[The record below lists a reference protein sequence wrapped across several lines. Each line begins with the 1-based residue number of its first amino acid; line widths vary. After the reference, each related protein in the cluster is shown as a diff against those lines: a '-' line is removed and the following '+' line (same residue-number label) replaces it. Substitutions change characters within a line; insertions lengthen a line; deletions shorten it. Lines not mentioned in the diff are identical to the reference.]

1 MASFFRPPRFLMR
14 DRGAARPVV
23 PQSRE
28 VVCYRCAATL
38 PVSGYAE
45 SASCPK
51 CAGNLR
57 LLPIEV
63 TKGHWG
69 TSLLTTESIVVH
81 PDAQVI
87 ANISVASGSITIS
100 GSVHSMCIAG
110 GTVTITETGELRGGV
125 RAARVVVLPGAKIIG
140 SVIESPS
147 KALGSLDIDAAS
159 RARPG
164 TGPASQIEIKPF
176 VDPLGEDD
184 ESIEPTIVFPSSAK
198 PRLRVVR

>member
-1 MASFFRPPRFLMR
+1 MASFFKPPRFLMR

-23 PQSRE
+23 PQSRD
-28 VVCYRCAATL
+28 VVCYRCAAVL

-57 LLPIEV
+57 LLPLEI

-69 TSLLTTESIVVH
+69 TSLLTTESIIVH
-81 PDAQVI
+81 PEAQVI
-87 ANISVASGSITIS
+87 ANLTVASGDITIA

-110 GTVTITETGELRGGV
+110 GTVTLAQTGELRGGV
-125 RAARVVVLPGAKIIG
+125 RAARVIIEPGARITG

-147 KALGSLDIDAAS
+147 KALGTLDIEAAA

-176 VDPLGEDD
+176 EDPLSTPEPP
-184 ESIEPTIVFPSSAK
+184 PTIVLPRSTQQ
-198 PRLRVVR
+198 RLRVVR

>member
-1 MASFFRPPRFLMR
+1 MASFFKPPRFLMR

-23 PQSRE
+23 PQSRD
-28 VVCYRCAATL
+28 VVCYRCAAVL

-57 LLPIEV
+57 LLPLEI

-69 TSLLTTESIVVH
+69 TSLLTTESIIVH
-81 PDAQVI
+81 PEAQVI
-87 ANISVASGSITIS
+87 ANLTVASGDITIA

-110 GTVTITETGELRGGV
+110 GTVTLAQTGELRGGV
-125 RAARVVVLPGAKIIG
+125 RAARVIIEPGARITG

-147 KALGSLDIDAAS
+147 KALGTLDIEAAA

-176 VDPLGEDD
+176 EDPLSAPDPP
-184 ESIEPTIVFPSSAK
+184 PTIVLPRSTQQ
-198 PRLRVVR
+198 RLRVVR

>member
-14 DRGAARPVV
+14 ERGAARAVV

-28 VVCYRCAATL
+28 VVCYRCAAKLT
-38 PVSGYAE
+38 VSGYAE

-69 TSLLTTESIVVH
+69 TSLLTTESIIAH
-81 PDAQVI
+81 PNAQVI
-87 ANISVASGSITIS
+87 ANISVASGDITIS

-110 GTVTITETGELRGGV
+110 GTVTVTETGELRGGV
-125 RAARVVVLPGAKIIG
+125 RAARVVILPGAKIIG

-147 KALGSLDIDAAS
+147 KALGSLDIDASS

-176 VDPLGEDD
+176 EDPLATPD
-184 ESIEPTIVFPSSAK
+184 ESAPPTIVFPSSPK

>member
-1 MASFFRPPRFLMR
+1 MASFFKPPRFLMR

-23 PQSRE
+23 PQSRD
-28 VVCYRCAATL
+28 VVCYRCAAVL

-57 LLPIEV
+57 LLPLEI

-69 TSLLTTESIVVH
+69 TSLLTTESIIVH
-81 PDAQVI
+81 PEAQVI
-87 ANISVASGSITIS
+87 ANLTVASGDITIA

-110 GTVTITETGELRGGV
+110 GTVTLAQTGELRGGV
-125 RAARVVVLPGAKIIG
+125 RAARVISEPGARITG

-147 KALGSLDIDAAS
+147 KALGTLDIEAAA

-176 VDPLGEDD
+176 EDPLSAPEPP
-184 ESIEPTIVFPSSAK
+184 PTIVLPRSTQQ
-198 PRLRVVR
+198 RLRVVR

>member
-1 MASFFRPPRFLMR
+1 MASFFKPPRFLMR

-23 PQSRE
+23 PQSRD
-28 VVCYRCAATL
+28 VVCYRCAAVL

-57 LLPIEV
+57 LLPLEI

-69 TSLLTTESIVVH
+69 TSLLTTESIIVH
-81 PDAQVI
+81 PEAQVI
-87 ANISVASGSITIS
+87 ANLTVASGDITIA

-110 GTVTITETGELRGGV
+110 GTVTLAQTGELRGGV
-125 RAARVVVLPGAKIIG
+125 RAARVIIEPGARITG

-147 KALGSLDIDAAS
+147 KALGTLDIEAAV

-176 VDPLGEDD
+176 EDPLSAPEPP
-184 ESIEPTIVFPSSAK
+184 PTIVLPRSTQQ
-198 PRLRVVR
+198 RLRVVR

>member
-1 MASFFRPPRFLMR
+1 MASFFKPPRFLMR
-14 DRGAARPVV
+14 DCGAARPVV
-23 PQSRE
+23 PQSRD
-28 VVCYRCAATL
+28 VVCYRCAAVL

-45 SASCPK
+45 SASCPR

-57 LLPIEV
+57 LLPLEI

-69 TSLLTTESIVVH
+69 TSLLTTESIIVH
-81 PDAQVI
+81 PEAQVI
-87 ANISVASGSITIS
+87 ANLTVASANITIA

-110 GTVTITETGELRGGV
+110 GTVTLTQTGELRGGV
-125 RAARVVVLPGAKIIG
+125 RAARVIIEPGARITG

-147 KALGSLDIDAAS
+147 KALGTLDIEAAA

-176 VDPLGEDD
+176 EDPLSTPEPP
-184 ESIEPTIVFPSSAK
+184 PTIVLPRSTQQ
-198 PRLRVVR
+198 RLRVVR

>member
-1 MASFFRPPRFLMR
+1 MASFFKPPRFLMR

-23 PQSRE
+23 PQSRD
-28 VVCYRCAATL
+28 VVCYRCAAVL

-57 LLPIEV
+57 LLPLEI

-69 TSLLTTESIVVH
+69 TSLLTTESIIVH
-81 PDAQVI
+81 PEAQVI
-87 ANISVASGSITIS
+87 ANLTVASGNITIA

-110 GTVTITETGELRGGV
+110 GTVTLAQTGELRGGV
-125 RAARVVVLPGAKIIG
+125 RAARVIIEPGARITG

-147 KALGSLDIDAAS
+147 KALGTLDIEAAA

-176 VDPLGEDD
+176 EDPLSAPEPP
-184 ESIEPTIVFPSSAK
+184 PTIVLPRSTQQ
-198 PRLRVVR
+198 RLRVVR

>member
-1 MASFFRPPRFLMR
+1 MR
-14 DRGAARPVV
+14 ERGAARVVV
-23 PQSRE
+23 PQSRD

-45 SASCPK
+45 SASCPR

-87 ANISVASGSITIS
+87 ANLSVASGDITIS
-100 GSVHSMCIAG
+100 GSVHSMCVAG
-110 GTVTITETGELRGGV
+110 GTITITESGELRGGV
-125 RAARVVVLPGAKIIG
+125 RAAQVIIEPGARIVG

-164 TGPASQIEIKPF
+164 TGPAAQIEIKPF
-176 VDPLGEDD
+176 ENPLDD
-184 ESIEPTIVFPSSAK
+184 DNEQAPPTIVFPSS
-198 PRLRVVR
+198 PQHHLRVVR